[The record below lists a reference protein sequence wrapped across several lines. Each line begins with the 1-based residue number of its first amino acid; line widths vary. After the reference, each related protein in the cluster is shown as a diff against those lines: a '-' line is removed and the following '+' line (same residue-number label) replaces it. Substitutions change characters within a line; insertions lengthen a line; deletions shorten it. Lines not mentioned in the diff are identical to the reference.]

1 MQNRK
6 PVLLLFFILF
16 IVVFSQIVGNYF
28 KSSNSLP
35 PPREINGDSFANIPP
50 VAESIRFVQ
59 NRLKQN
65 PRDAVSY
72 TLLGDL
78 YIRQARETGDVS
90 GYQRAEESLNHAL
103 ELLPKYFPATTLLA
117 SVYYSR
123 HEFDEALATAN
134 QALEIKP
141 ENPQAQ
147 IIVAD
152 AYLAL
157 GNYGEA
163 EIIFQKIAEDN
174 ATPSV
179 LARLANLEELKGN
192 REEALALIQRAAG
205 EALQSGGTKENAAWY
220 VLRVADMYYNQGEIR
235 KAGEY
240 YEASL
245 RVYENYYLA
254 LAGLG
259 KVSAAQGKY
268 EEAISYYQRAVNI
281 VPQPDYLA
289 ALGDLYSLTG
299 ETDQARVQYDTVE
312 YIGGLAELNQQ
323 VYNRQLANFYS
334 DHDINLEKALNLSL
348 AELETRKDVYG
359 YDAAAWA
366 EYKNG
371 NYQRAQEYMEQA
383 MTLGTQDARLYFHAG
398 MIAYALG
405 QNQSAREYLER
416 AMDINPHFSILDFAM
431 ANETLERLQAAAT
444 K

>member
-1 MQNRK
+1 MQFRK
-6 PVLLLFFILF
+6 PILLLLCVLL
-16 IVVFSQIVGNYF
+16 VVVSSQAVVRYF
-28 KSSNSLP
+28 KPSDVLP
-35 PPREINGDSFANIPP
+35 RAQDINGEFLANTPP
-50 VAESIRFVQ
+50 VSESIKFVQ

-65 PRDAVSY
+65 PKDAVSY

-103 ELLPKYFPATTLLA
+103 ELLPNYFPAMTLLA
-117 SVYYSR
+117 SVHYSR

-157 GNYGEA
+157 GNYDEA
-163 EIIFQKIAEDN
+163 ETIFREIAEDN

-192 REEALALIQRAAG
+192 SDEALALIRRAAG

-220 VLRVADMYYNQGEIR
+220 VLRVADMYYNHGDIR

-299 ETDQARVQYDTVE
+299 KTDQARIQYNTVE

-334 DHDINLEKALNLSL
+334 DHDISLEKALNLAL
-348 AELETRKDVYG
+348 AELETRKDIYG

-371 NYQRAQEYMEQA
+371 NYQKAQEYMEQA
-383 MTLGTQDARLYFHAG
+383 MALGTQDARLYFHAG

-405 QNQSAREYLER
+405 QNQSARDYLEQ
-416 AMDINPHFSILDFAM
+416 AMDINPHFSILDFAT
-431 ANETLERLQAAAT
+431 ANETLERLQAAAA